1 VVVTRSCT
9 RPVWPVAPSDDQAEP
24 IAPDSPLTTKEG
36 WRRFVDRY
44 QTVPE
49 LLDTA
54 ALAGLTKAQRARD
67 DKSRREYHA
76 HLPLVDTPTIRKV
89 ITTSRLLIQL
99 NRNQISARRGA
110 IISGA
115 SGTGKTSALSQLGRA
130 HELAVR
136 RRHPEQRYRLPV
148 IYVTVP
154 PAATARMLAV
164 EFGRFF
170 GLELPARSNITD
182 VTNAVCALAAHAGV
196 ELVCVDELHNIS
208 LASRAGAEVS
218 DQLKYFAER
227 LPATF
232 VYAGIDIEAQGLF
245 AGVRGRQMAGRFTV
259 IPSRPFDYG
268 TAEQRDTWHSLI
280 ATMEGQLRLHRHH
293 DGTLVDLAEDLYR
306 RTGGAIG
313 SLSQLMRGAAVLAIE
328 DGTEQITKKL
338 LDTVPVDYAAE
349 HPLFPHAEPVARPRR
364 KKAA

>member
-1 VVVTRSCT
+1 MTRNRT
-9 RPVWPVAPSDDQAEP
+9 RPVWPVAPSDGPAES

-36 WRRFVDRY
+36 WRRFVDRE
-44 QTVPE
+44 QAVPE
-49 LLDTA
+49 APDADT
-54 ALAGLTKAQRARD
+54 LARLTKAQRTRD
-67 DKSRREYHA
+67 GEIRREYHA
-76 HLPLVDTPTIRKV
+76 HLPLVDTPIIRKV

-99 NRNQISARRGA
+99 NRHQISARRGV
-110 IISGA
+110 IVSGE

-130 HELAVR
+130 HELAAR
-136 RRHPEQRYRLPV
+136 RRHPEQRYQLPV

-170 GLELPARSNITD
+170 GLELPVRSNITD

-268 TAEQRDTWHSLI
+268 TPEQRDAWRSLI
-280 ATMEGQLRLHRHH
+280 ATMESQLRLHQHR
-293 DGTLVDLAEDLYR
+293 DGSLVALAEDLYK

-313 SLSQLMRGAAVLAIE
+313 SLSQLIRGAAVLAIE

-338 LDTVPVDYAAE
+338 LDSVPVDYAAE
-349 HPLFPHAEPVARPRR
+349 HPRLPHTEPVAPRR
-364 KKAA
+364 RKGKAA